1 MRLRLRLLRTQ
12 DEALNKDKKTGL
24 PGISER
30 NDWCALSDYF
40 RTFSFDNIQLPEI
53 KQLLFS

>member
-30 NDWCALSDYF
+30 NDWCA
-40 RTFSFDNIQLPEI
+40 R
-53 KQLLFS
+53 